1 LNQSQRED
9 LTVPTD
15 RRTRF
20 DDKLFV
26 ALLLLPAVFA
36 GARFLESQSQMDQ
49 IALRGRLS
57 VVILAR
63 APASNELAAGQTSI
77 VHRF

>member
-1 LNQSQRED
+1 VL
-9 LTVPTD
+9 TD
-15 RRTRF
+15 RRTRL

-36 GARFLESQSQMDQ
+36 GARFLESRSQMDL
-49 IALRGRLS
+49 IALHGRLPA
-57 VVILAR
+57 VILAS

>member
-1 LNQSQRED
+1 VL
-9 LTVPTD
+9 TD

-20 DDKLFV
+20 DDVLFV

-36 GARFLESQSQMDQ
+36 GSRYLQSKSQMDQ
-49 IALRGRLS
+49 IALRSRPPAT
-57 VVILAR
+57 ILAK
-63 APASNELAAGQTSI
+63 APASAPGAGADTSI